1 MSVYDVNMESR
12 EEKIV
17 KYLPL
22 VKFIAGRI
30 MVKKIPYL
38 DIDDIYQYGVIGLID
53 AIDRYDP
60 MRGVKFETYASIRIK
75 GEIIDEVRRQSWV
88 PRSVVEKISKL
99 NETREQLKARLSREP
114 NDSELASSLG
124 ISSEELRKSE
134 SYVNY
139 LSLISLEDIIY
150 ESDDEGLLYSVVENE
165 NSPKPDAILEEKE
178 RLEILKKSI
187 DMLDYKDKLLLNLYY
202 NEKLTLKEIGNVL
215 KVSESRV
222 CQLHSRAILRLRANI
237 KKLNY

>member
-1 MSVYDVNMESR
+1 MSVYDINIESR
-12 EEKIV
+12 EEKIL

-60 MRGVKFETYASIRIK
+60 LRGVKFETYASIRIR
-75 GEIIDEVRRQSWV
+75 GEIIDEIRRQSWV
-88 PRSVVEKISKL
+88 PRSVVEKITRL
-99 NETREQLKARLSREP
+99 NEKREQLKATLNRDPS
-114 NDSELASSLG
+114 DAELAYSLD
-124 ISSEELRKSE
+124 ISLEELRKSE
-134 SYVNY
+134 GYVNY
-139 LSLISLEDIIY
+139 LSLVSLEDVIY
-150 ESDDEGLLYSVVENE
+150 ESDDEEFLYSVVENE
-165 NSPKPDAILEEKE
+165 SSPKPDVILEEKE
-178 RLEILKKSI
+178 KLEILKKSI
-187 DMLDYKDKLLLNLYY
+187 DMLDEKDRILLNLYY
-202 NEKLTLKEIGNVL
+202 NEKLTLKEIGKIL

>member
-124 ISSEELRKSE
+124 ISPEELRKSE

-139 LSLISLEDIIY
+139 LSLVSLEDIIY

-178 RLEILKKSI
+178 KLEILKKSI

>member
-1 MSVYDVNMESR
+1 MSVYDVSVESR

-30 MVKKIPYL
+30 MVKKIPYF

-60 MRGVKFETYASIRIK
+60 LRGVKFETYASIRIK

-99 NETREQLKARLSREP
+99 NEIREQLKANLNREP
-114 NDSELASSLG
+114 SDAELSSSLG

-134 SYVNY
+134 NYVNY
-139 LSLISLEDIIY
+139 LSLVSLEDIIY
-150 ESDDEGLLYSVVENE
+150 DSDDEGLLYSVVENE
-165 NSPKPDAILEEKE
+165 NSPKPDVILEEKE
-178 RLEILKKSI
+178 KHEILKKSI
-187 DMLDYKDKLLLNLYY
+187 DMLDDKDKLLLNLYY
-202 NEKLTLKEIGNVL
+202 NEKLTLKEIGSLL

-237 KKLNY
+237 KKLHY

>member
-1 MSVYDVNMESR
+1 MSVYDVNMEGR

-114 NDSELASSLG
+114 NDSELASGLG
-124 ISSEELRKSE
+124 ISPEELRKSE

-139 LSLISLEDIIY
+139 LSLVSLEDIIY

-165 NSPKPDAILEEKE
+165 NSPKPDVILEEKE
-178 RLEILKKSI
+178 KLEILKKSI